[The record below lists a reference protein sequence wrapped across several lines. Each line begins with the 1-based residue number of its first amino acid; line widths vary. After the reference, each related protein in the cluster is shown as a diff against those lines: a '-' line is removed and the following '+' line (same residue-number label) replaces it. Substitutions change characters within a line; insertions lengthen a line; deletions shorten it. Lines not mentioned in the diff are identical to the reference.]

1 MHNTMETKVEQIMMM
16 AMLNDYAVLN
26 RELSSLTEEQLWTL
40 IETELANRKRKSF
53 LERIHQ
59 RFGKLKIARERAELL
74 AGAV

>member
-1 MHNTMETKVEQIMMM
+1 MEQIMMM

-26 RELSSLTEEQLWTL
+26 RELSTLTEQQLWSL
-40 IETELANRKRKSF
+40 IELELANRKRKSF

-74 AGAV
+74 MGAA